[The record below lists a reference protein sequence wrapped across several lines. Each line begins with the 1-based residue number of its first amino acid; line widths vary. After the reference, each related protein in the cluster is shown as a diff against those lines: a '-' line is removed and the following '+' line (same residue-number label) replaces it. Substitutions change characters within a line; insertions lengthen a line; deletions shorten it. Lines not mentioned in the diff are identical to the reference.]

1 MKAWHIGT
9 LILGAVG
16 VLLAEY
22 IIYKRSGVAGTCSF
36 WDRITGQC

>member
-22 IIYKRSGVAGTCSF
+22 VLYRRSSVAATCSF
-36 WDRITGQC
+36 WDNILGKC